1 MKCVIPFFLLLCLPW
16 SVLAESRITETT
28 VYEKNKTLYV
38 DVTSNIELP
47 ENIQQAIH
55 SGLILFFEYEFEV
68 KSKKWFKIQPIA
80 KLKKQ
85 YILSYHRMTGE
96 YQVENPVTYQR
107 ISFKSLSAATQL
119 MQHLQQFPLLLT
131 SQLPQEGSLLRVKF
145 RLSAENL
152 PAIVKLE
159 RLFNKRWKIDS
170 DWTVWR
176 IP

>member
-1 MKCVIPFFLLLCLPW
+1 MKFVLQLCLLLCLPL
-16 SVLAESRITETT
+16 SVLAESRIKETT
-28 VYEKNKTLYV
+28 VYEKNNTFYV
-38 DVTSNIELP
+38 DVKSLIELP
-47 ENIQQAIH
+47 EPVKQAIS
-55 SGLILFFEYEFEV
+55 SGLILFFEYDFEI
-68 KSKKWFKIQPIA
+68 KSKQWFKLRPIA

-96 YQVENPVTYQR
+96 YQIENPVTYQR
-107 ISFKSLSAATQL
+107 TSFKSLQNAVQS
-119 MQHLQQFPLLLT
+119 MQELNQFPLLPAN
-131 SQLPQEGSLLRVKF
+131 QLPEEESVLRTRF

-170 DWTVWR
+170 DWTVWL